1 MGERKEL
8 RVKMVLP
15 VRVSG
20 IDKDGTPYSIL
31 AHTLDF
37 SRLGARLAGIR
48 QPLRVGETITLEY
61 KLRRARFAIRW
72 VGAPGTPAQQTVGVQ
87 SLEPENFL
95 WLDVPQ
101 RNYTD
106 NANLSS
112 RRPPDI
118 KVLAAKAAPESKP
131 EGNDSSAAASNKT
144 TPVENAIGSDPSP
157 APANEPAVRPGEP
170 SASSGAHDTSNHDTV
185 IAALEQRI
193 TAEGLPLDAALEL
206 VAGNAQRLLNGTG
219 AAIAV
224 PENDEMVC
232 RASAGRAPA
241 IGVHF
246 RVKTGLTAEAMRSG
260 RVVTCHNTLC
270 DSRVDSELWRKVGI
284 QSTISAPIALSVGG
298 TAVLEVFA
306 AEPNAFT
313 SAHALLLEALSGFVS
328 RMAAGDV
335 NTCSRPATRSSEDG

>member
-1 MGERKEL
+1 MTDISKIRKSEGVSMKSKNVFSL
-8 RVKMVLP
+8 LALMV
-15 VRVSG
+15 
-20 IDKDGTPYSIL
+20 ISIL
-31 AHTLDF
+31 CIANIPAQAAEYPT
-37 SRLGARLAGIR
+37 G
-48 QPLRVGETITLEY
+48 PITL
-61 KLRRARFAIRW
+61 INTN
-72 VGAPGTPAQQTVGVQ
+72 APGGFV
-87 SLEPENFL
+87 
-95 WLDVPQ
+95 
-101 RNYTD
+101 
-106 NANLSS
+106 
-112 RRPPDI
+112 DI
-118 KVLAAKAAPESKP
+118 IGRAFASEAEKYLGKPMVMVHKPGAAGLLGGTLAAKAAPESKP

-144 TPVENAIGSDPSP
+144 TPVENAIGSETSP

-313 SAHALLLEALSGFVS
+313 SAHALLLEALSGLVS